1 MGLKFQFDKFHCRQ
15 CLAPVMTGYTMDDT
29 SREALNS
36 LPEWLRSLAD
46 DLTAVAG
53 LLKDAQ
59 LSEQLRLWVAGAV
72 GYVFK
77 SVDLIP
83 DGIDDLGYLD
93 DAFIL
98 RIAAARALEDDPDGA
113 APAPLPQLAEGLSLI
128 ERLLG
133 SDFARLEDF
142 VSGLRIAVVRGKSP
156 SDIVQ
161 DHAIAEQVC
170 EEVAAFARGYVSP
183 PFLQDER
190 TLIKLKSFLSA
201 KLAG

>member
-1 MGLKFQFDKFHCRQ
+1 
-15 CLAPVMTGYTMDDT
+15 MTAGTMDDT
-29 SREALNS
+29 SREALNA
-36 LPEWLRSLAD
+36 LPDWLRSLAE
-46 DLTAVAG
+46 DLTAVAA

-59 LSEQLRLWVAGAV
+59 LSEELRLWAAGAV

-93 DAFIL
+93 DAFVL
-98 RIAAARALEDDPDGA
+98 RVAAARALEDSPTDQAATLPILSQLADGA
-113 APAPLPQLAEGLSLI
+113 TLVK
-128 ERLLG
+128 RLLG
-133 SDFARLEDF
+133 SDYARLEDF

-161 DHAIAEQVC
+161 DGVLAAQVC
-170 EEVAAFARGYVSP
+170 DEVAGFARSYLAP
-183 PFLQDER
+183 PFAQDER

-201 KLAG
+201 KLP